1 MAKPWHQHTGRKP
14 PVRRLTRHLIVC
26 EDKRSGADYLRS
38 FKVPKHVAEITV
50 VGGAGNTLSVVQ
62 KGIQLQQSASAKGAP
77 YAKVWC
83 VIDRDDHPLDR
94 YQQAFQLAASHHPE
108 FTVIWANECFEL
120 WYLLHF
126 SHHTSAIGRD
136 DLFRKLAHP
145 DRLGK
150 SYSKTDTSITIYLA
164 PMRDQAIRRAV
175 KLLDDVSNPRQ
186 PHLHNPSTN
195 LHELIKVLIA
205 LTEAA

>member
-1 MAKPWHQHTGRKP
+1 MAKPWAQSSGRKP
-14 PVRRLTRHLIVC
+14 PVRRLARHLIVC

-38 FKVPKHVAEITV
+38 FQVPKHVAEITV
-50 VGGAGNTLSVVQ
+50 VGGAGNTLSVVE
-62 KGIQLQQSASAKGAP
+62 KGIQLQQSATAKGAP

-94 YQQAFQLAASHHPE
+94 YQQAFQLAARHPE

-126 SHHTSAIGRD
+126 SYHTSAIGRD
-136 DLFRKLAHP
+136 DLFQKLARP

-150 SYSKTDTSITIYLA
+150 SYSKTDTTISVNLA
-164 PMRDQAIRRAV
+164 PMRAQAIRHAG
-175 KLLDDVSNPRQ
+175 KLLDDVSDPRQ

-195 LHELIKVLIA
+195 LHELIEVLIV